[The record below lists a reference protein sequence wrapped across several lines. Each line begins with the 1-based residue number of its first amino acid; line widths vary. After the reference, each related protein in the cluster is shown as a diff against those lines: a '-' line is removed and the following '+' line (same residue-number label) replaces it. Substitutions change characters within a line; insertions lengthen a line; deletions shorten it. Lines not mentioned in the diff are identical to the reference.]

1 MKTNWGVSLA
11 NQVSRRCLL
20 VEVFIQL
27 TKLVSNSARV
37 IESVPE
43 EESYGSVKDLNFD
56 QPTIQQALRVNG
68 DVVNDKLTGRSD
80 VWIDASLDLLDL
92 QYLYQ
97 MLSQKKLI
105 QESIHPLINP
115 EAKDNPI
122 SKFIARHYTISWQDI
137 LHSKAAVGVLLVNR
151 KRQIQSG
158 LFRYSGE
165 GAKLA
170 MHGN

>member
-1 MKTNWGVSLA
+1 
-11 NQVSRRCLL
+11 
-20 VEVFIQL
+20 
-27 TKLVSNSARV
+27 
-37 IESVPE
+37 
-43 EESYGSVKDLNFD
+43 
-56 QPTIQQALRVNG
+56 
-68 DVVNDKLTGRSD
+68 
-80 VWIDASLDLLDL
+80 
-92 QYLYQ
+92 

-137 LHSKAAVGVLLVNR
+137 VKQQLHNTPLLVNR